1 MAYCVHCGVRL
12 GESERRCPLCGTP
25 AMDPNDPLPSD
36 APRAY
41 PVRTP
46 EQELKRS
53 KRFILLLLALVL
65 LLPSALCLVIDLLV
79 GGGLSWSLYASGA
92 MILLFITAAVP
103 LAVPKFRAY
112 AFVITAFISLN
123 LYLWMAERVSGSEGW
138 FLPIAFPAL
147 VLAAGQLTGMIL
159 LFRRGVLNKLTLAAA
174 ALLAVSAEC
183 LAIEGCCILAEGGG
197 RPFIWSPFVL
207 APCVFVALA
216 LFFINANGAA
226 REEVRR
232 RVHF

>member
-1 MAYCVHCGVRL
+1 MSYCVHCGVRL

-25 AMDPNDPLPSD
+25 VLDPLEPIPAD

-46 EQELKRS
+46 EQELKRN

-65 LLPSALCLVIDLLV
+65 LLPAALCLVIDCLL
-79 GGGLSWSLYASGA
+79 GDGLLWSLYASGA

-103 LAVPKFRAY
+103 LVLPRYRAY

-123 LYLWMAERVSGSEGW
+123 LYLWMVERVSGSVGW

-147 VLAAGQLTGMIL
+147 AVASGLLTGMIL
-159 LFRRGVLNKLTLAAA
+159 FFRRGGLNKLTLAAS
-174 ALLAVSAEC
+174 ALLAVAVEC
-183 LAIEGCCILAEGGG
+183 LVIEAFCILAQGAAMK
-197 RPFIWSPFVL
+197 FVWSPFVL
-207 APCVFVALA
+207 APCLFLSFS
-216 LFFINANGAA
+216 LFFINGNRAV

>member
-12 GESERRCPLCGTP
+12 GESERKCPLCGTP
-25 AMDPNDPLPSD
+25 ALDPNEPAPADT
-36 APRAY
+36 PRAY

-65 LLPSALCLVIDLLV
+65 LLPAALCLVIDFLL
-79 GGGLSWSLYASGA
+79 GDGLSWSLYASGA

-103 LAVPKFRAY
+103 LALPKYRAY
-112 AFVITAFISLN
+112 AFVTTAFISLN
-123 LYLWMAERVSGSEGW
+123 LYLWMVERVSGSVGW

-147 VLAAGQLTGMIL
+147 ALAAVLLTGMIL
-159 LFRRGVLNKLTLAAA
+159 LFRRGILNRLTLAAS
-174 ALLAVSAEC
+174 ALLAVAVEC
-183 LAIEGCCILAEGGG
+183 LAIEAFCILARGDEMK
-197 RPFIWSPFVL
+197 FVWSPFVL
-207 APCVFVALA
+207 APCVLVAMA
-216 LFFINANGAA
+216 LFFINGNSRV

-232 RVHF
+232 RAHF